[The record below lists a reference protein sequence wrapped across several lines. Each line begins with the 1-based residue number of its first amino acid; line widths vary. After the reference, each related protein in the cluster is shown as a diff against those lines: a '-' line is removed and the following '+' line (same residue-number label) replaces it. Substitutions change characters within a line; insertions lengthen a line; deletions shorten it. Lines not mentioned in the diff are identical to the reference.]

1 MIERPV
7 IPTVLVVVNK
17 DSRIELFQDQAV
29 QVAFADERVDIHAV
43 TLLPRQNQAIE
54 LCARL
59 DGKFVVSPSE
69 DNAGTAA
76 NAVRQLQSLNTIT
89 TGLAADKEAS

>member
-17 DSRIELFQDQAV
+17 DSRVELFQDEAV
-29 QVAFADERVDIHAV
+29 QVAFADERVDTHAV

-59 DGKFVVSPSE
+59 DGKIVVSPAE
-69 DNAGTAA
+69 DHAGTAE
-76 NAVRQLQSLNTIT
+76 NAVRQLQFLNIIT
-89 TGLAADKEAS
+89 TGLAAKKEAS

>member
-1 MIERPV
+1 MIDRPV

-17 DSRIELFQDQAV
+17 DSRVELFQDEAV
-29 QVAFADERVDIHAV
+29 QVAFADERVDAHAV

-59 DGKFVVSPSE
+59 DGKIVVSPAE
-69 DNAGTAA
+69 DHEGTAR
-76 NAVRQLQSLNTIT
+76 NAVLQLTNHQIIS
-89 TGLAADKEAS
+89 TGLAAKKEAS